1 MMPATIP
8 RRLITA
14 GIVVLGI
21 INIVVVMLVI
31 YPSGM
36 DLMTRGFITVWAV
49 FGIIAMVRETLHW
62 RDDTARRNGVIS

>member
-1 MMPATIP
+1 MPAIP

-21 INIVVVMLVI
+21 INIVVAVLVI
-31 YPSGM
+31 FTSDM
-36 DLMTRGFITVWAV
+36 DVMTRGFITVWAV

-62 RDDTARRNGVIS
+62 RDDTAQRNGRMR